1 MLVYDYPFDV
11 LTDVDIVTD
20 FYVVTVNSNDY

>member
-20 FYVVTVNSNDY
+20 FYVVAVNSNDY

>member
-11 LTDVDIVTD
+11 LTDVDFVTD
-20 FYVVTVNSNDY
+20 FYVVTVNNNDY